1 LINKDNNSKKLEL
14 DTLDDIGPA
23 TKIHLIE
30 AGIESLKEL
39 VIRGPH
45 DVAGVT
51 GMTME
56 KSIDLCN
63 KARIKLEEGNI
74 IDRTFVPAT
83 ELYNKRKKIERIS
96 TGSKSFDDLLGG
108 GFEVN
113 AITEIY
119 GEFGSGKT
127 QICHTSS
134 VMVQQKRT
142 EGGLEGGVIY
152 IDTENTFRPERIV
165 SISKARNIDYI
176 TVLENI
182 VVAKAFNSAHQ
193 ELIIHEI
200 GKIIENNNI
209 KLLVLDSAISHYRA
223 EYLGRGTLSERQQKI
238 NRLMHI
244 LIRISETYKIAVILT
259 NQIQSV
265 PDTIFGD
272 PFKPAGGNIIAH
284 SSTYRIYLKK
294 AGKNR
299 IARIVD
305 SPYHP
310 EIEALFSLGEE
321 GVTDPI

>member
-1 LINKDNNSKKLEL
+1 LINKENNTKKLEL

-23 TKIHLIE
+23 TKIHLID
-30 AGIESLKEL
+30 AGIDSLKDL
-39 VIRGPH
+39 IIRGPH
-45 DVAGVT
+45 DVAEVT
-51 GMTME
+51 GMTIE
-56 KSIDLCN
+56 KSNDLCN
-63 KARIKLEEGNI
+63 KARIKLEEVEI
-74 IDRTFVPAT
+74 IERTFISGT
-83 ELYNKRKKIERIS
+83 ELYNKRKNIERIS
-96 TGSKSFDDLLGG
+96 TGSKCFDELLGG

-127 QICHTSS
+127 QICHTSA
-134 VMVQQKRT
+134 VMVQQKIT
-142 EGGLEGGVIY
+142 DGGLEGGVIY
-152 IDTENTFRPERIV
+152 VDTENTFRPERIV
-165 SISKARNIDYI
+165 SISKARNIDHVS
-176 TVLENI
+176 VLENI
-182 VVAKAFNSAHQ
+182 LVAKAFNSAHQ
-193 ELIIHEI
+193 ELIILEI

-223 EYLGRGTLSERQQKI
+223 EYLGRAMLSERQQKI
-238 NRLMHI
+238 NRLMHV

-265 PDTIFGD
+265 PDALFGD
-272 PFKPAGGNIIAH
+272 PFRPTGGNIIAH

-321 GVTDPI
+321 GVTDPV

>member
-1 LINKDNNSKKLEL
+1 MINKDNNSKKLEL

-23 TKIHLIE
+23 TKIHLVE
-30 AGIESLKEL
+30 AGIDSLKEL
-39 VIRGPH
+39 IVRGPI
-45 DVAGVT
+45 DVAEVT
-51 GMTME
+51 GMSME

-63 KARIKLEEGNI
+63 KARIKLEEVNMI
-74 IDRTFVPAT
+74 EKTFVPAT

-96 TGSKSFDDLLGG
+96 TGSKNFDDLLGG

-165 SISKARNIDYI
+165 SISKARNIDYVN
-176 TVLENI
+176 VLENI

-193 ELIIHEI
+193 ELIINET

-272 PFKPAGGNIIAH
+272 PFRPAGGNIIAH

>member
-1 LINKDNNSKKLEL
+1 LINKENNHKKIEL

-23 TKIHLIE
+23 TKIHLID
-30 AGIESLKEL
+30 AGINSLKDL
-39 VIRGPH
+39 IIRGPH
-45 DVAGVT
+45 DVAEVT

-63 KARIKLEEGNI
+63 KARIKLEEVEI
-74 IDRTFVPAT
+74 LERTFIPAT
-83 ELYNKRKKIERIS
+83 ELYNKRKNIERIS
-96 TGSKSFDDLLGG
+96 TGSKCFDELLGG

-127 QICHTSS
+127 QICHTSA
-134 VMVQQKRT
+134 VMVQQKIT
-142 EGGLEGGVIY
+142 DGGLEGGVIY
-152 IDTENTFRPERIV
+152 VDTENTFRPERIV
-165 SISKARNIDYI
+165 SISKARNIDHVS
-176 TVLENI
+176 VLENI

-223 EYLGRGTLSERQQKI
+223 EYLGRAMLSERQQKI
-238 NRLMHI
+238 NRLMHV

-265 PDTIFGD
+265 PDTLFGD
-272 PFKPAGGNIIAH
+272 PFRPTGGNIIAH

-321 GVTDPI
+321 GVTDPV

>member
-1 LINKDNNSKKLEL
+1 LINKENNHKKLEL

-23 TKIHLIE
+23 TKIHLID
-30 AGIESLKEL
+30 AGINSLKDL
-39 VIRGPH
+39 IIRGPH
-45 DVAGVT
+45 DVAEVT

-63 KARIKLEEGNI
+63 KARVKLEEVDI
-74 IDRTFVPAT
+74 IERTFIPAT
-83 ELYNKRKKIERIS
+83 ELYNKRKNIERIS
-96 TGSKSFDDLLGG
+96 TGSKCFDELLGG

-127 QICHTSS
+127 QICHTCA
-134 VMVQQKRT
+134 VMVQQKIT
-142 EGGLEGGVIY
+142 DGGLEGGVIY
-152 IDTENTFRPERIV
+152 VDTENTFRPERIV
-165 SISKARNIDYI
+165 SISKARNIDYVS
-176 TVLENI
+176 VLENI

-209 KLLVLDSAISHYRA
+209 KLLILDSAISHYRA
-223 EYLGRGTLSERQQKI
+223 EYLGRAMLSERQQKI
-238 NRLMHI
+238 NRLMHV

-265 PDTIFGD
+265 PDTLFGD
-272 PFKPAGGNIIAH
+272 PFRPTGGNIIAH

-321 GVTDPI
+321 GVTDPV

>member
-1 LINKDNNSKKLEL
+1 LINKENYKKLEL
-14 DTLDDIGPA
+14 DTLDEIGPA
-23 TKIHLIE
+23 TKIHLID
-30 AGIESLKEL
+30 AGIDSLKDL
-39 VIRGPH
+39 IIRGPH
-45 DVAGVT
+45 DVAEVT

-56 KSIDLCN
+56 KSTDLCN
-63 KARIKLEEGNI
+63 KARIKLEEVEI
-74 IDRTFVPAT
+74 IERTFIPAT
-83 ELYNKRKKIERIS
+83 ELYNKRKNIERIS
-96 TGSKSFDDLLGG
+96 TGSQCFDELLGG

-127 QICHTSS
+127 QICHTSA
-134 VMVQQKRT
+134 VMVQQKIT
-142 EGGLEGGVIY
+142 DGGLEGGVIY
-152 IDTENTFRPERIV
+152 VDTENTFRPERIV
-165 SISKARNIDYI
+165 SISKARNIDHVS
-176 TVLENI
+176 VLENI

-193 ELIIHEI
+193 ELIIHEV

-223 EYLGRGTLSERQQKI
+223 EYLGRAMLSERQQKI

-244 LIRISETYKIAVILT
+244 LIRISETYKIAVLLT

-265 PDTIFGD
+265 PDTLFGD
-272 PFKPAGGNIIAH
+272 PFRATGGNIIAH

-321 GVTDPI
+321 GVTDPV

>member
-1 LINKDNNSKKLEL
+1 MINKENNHKKLEL

-23 TKIHLIE
+23 TKIHLID
-30 AGIESLKEL
+30 AGIDSLKDL
-39 VIRGPH
+39 IIRGPL
-45 DVAGVT
+45 DVAEVT

-63 KARIKLEEGNI
+63 KARVKLEEVEI
-74 IDRTFVPAT
+74 IERTFIPAT
-83 ELYNKRKKIERIS
+83 ELYNKRKNIERIS
-96 TGSKSFDDLLGG
+96 TGSKCFDELLGG

-127 QICHTSS
+127 QICHTSA
-134 VMVQQKRT
+134 VMVQQKIT
-142 EGGLEGGVIY
+142 DGGLEGGVIY
-152 IDTENTFRPERIV
+152 VDTENTFRPERIV
-165 SISKARNIDYI
+165 SISKARNIDHVS
-176 TVLENI
+176 VLENI

-223 EYLGRGTLSERQQKI
+223 EYLGRAMLSERQQKI
-238 NRLMHI
+238 NRLMHV

-265 PDTIFGD
+265 PDTLFGD
-272 PFKPAGGNIIAH
+272 PFRPTGGNIIAH
-284 SSTYRIYLKK
+284 SSTL
-294 AGKNR
+294 
-299 IARIVD
+299 
-305 SPYHP
+305 
-310 EIEALFSLGEE
+310 
-321 GVTDPI
+321 

>member
-1 LINKDNNSKKLEL
+1 LINKENNYKKLEL
-14 DTLDDIGPA
+14 DTLEDIGPA
-23 TKIHLIE
+23 TKIHLID
-30 AGIESLKEL
+30 AGIDSLKDL
-39 VIRGPH
+39 IIRGPH
-45 DVAGVT
+45 DIAEVT

-63 KARIKLEEGNI
+63 KARIKLEEVEI
-74 IDRTFVPAT
+74 IERTFIPAT
-83 ELYNKRKKIERIS
+83 ELYNKRKNIERIS
-96 TGSKSFDDLLGG
+96 TGSKCFDELLGG

-127 QICHTSS
+127 QICHTSA
-134 VMVQQKRT
+134 VMVQQKIT
-142 EGGLEGGVIY
+142 DGGLEGGVIY
-152 IDTENTFRPERIV
+152 VDTENTFRPERIV
-165 SISKARNIDYI
+165 SISKARNIDHVS
-176 TVLENI
+176 VLENI

-193 ELIIHEI
+193 ELIIHEV

-223 EYLGRGTLSERQQKI
+223 EYLGRAMLSERQQKI

-244 LIRISETYKIAVILT
+244 LIRISETYKIAVLLT

-265 PDTIFGD
+265 PDTLFGD
-272 PFKPAGGNIIAH
+272 PFRATGGNIIAH

-321 GVTDPI
+321 GVTDPV

>member
-1 LINKDNNSKKLEL
+1 MEDIENSDRNSEL
-14 DTLDDIGPA
+14 DILEDVGPA
-23 TKIHLIE
+23 TKLHLIE
-30 AGIESLKEL
+30 AGIKSLKEL
-39 VIRGPH
+39 LIRGPYE
-45 DVAGVT
+45 VSEIT

-56 KSIDLCN
+56 KSLDLCN
-63 KARIKLEEGNI
+63 KARIKLEEDNVI
-74 IDRTFVPAT
+74 QKSFITAT
-83 ELYNKRKKIERIS
+83 ELYNKRKHIERIS
-96 TGSKSFDDLLGG
+96 TGSKNFDELLGG
-108 GFEVN
+108 GFEVD

-134 VMVQQKRT
+134 VTVQQRRS

-165 SISKARNIDYI
+165 SISKLRNMDYI
-176 TVLENI
+176 NVLENI
-182 VVAKAFNSAHQ
+182 IVAKAFNSAHQ
-193 ELIIHEI
+193 ELIIQEI
-200 GKIIENNNI
+200 GNIIESKNI
-209 KLLVLDSAISHYRA
+209 KLLILDSAISHYRA
-223 EYLGRGTLSERQQKI
+223 EYIGRGTLSERQQKI
-238 NRLMHI
+238 NKLMHT
-244 LIRISETYKIAVILT
+244 LLRISETYQIAIILT
-259 NQIQSV
+259 NQIQAV

-272 PFKPAGGNIIAH
+272 PFKPIGGNIIAH

-305 SPYHP
+305 SPYHA

>member
-1 LINKDNNSKKLEL
+1 LINKENNYKKLEL

-23 TKIHLIE
+23 TKIHLID
-30 AGIESLKEL
+30 AGIDSLKDL
-39 VIRGPH
+39 IIRGPH
-45 DVAGVT
+45 DVAEVT

-63 KARIKLEEGNI
+63 KARIKLEEVEI
-74 IDRTFVPAT
+74 IERTFIPAT
-83 ELYNKRKKIERIS
+83 ELYNKRKNIERIS
-96 TGSKSFDDLLGG
+96 TGSKCFDELLGG

-127 QICHTSS
+127 QICHTSA
-134 VMVQQKRT
+134 VMVQQKIT
-142 EGGLEGGVIY
+142 DGGLEGGVIY

-165 SISKARNIDYI
+165 SISKARNIDHVS
-176 TVLENI
+176 VLENI

-223 EYLGRGTLSERQQKI
+223 EYLGRAMLSERQQKI

-244 LIRISETYKIAVILT
+244 LIRISETYKIAVLLT

-265 PDTIFGD
+265 PDTLFGD
-272 PFKPAGGNIIAH
+272 PFRPTGGNIIAH

-321 GVTDPI
+321 GVTDPV

>member
-1 LINKDNNSKKLEL
+1 LINNDNNSKKLEL

-45 DVAGVT
+45 DVAEVT

-74 IDRTFVPAT
+74 IERTFVPAT

-96 TGSKSFDDLLGG
+96 TGSRSFDDLLGG

-165 SISKARNIDYI
+165 SISKARNLDYVS
-176 TVLENI
+176 VLENI

-200 GKIIENNNI
+200 GKIIENNSI

>member
-1 LINKDNNSKKLEL
+1 LINKENHKKLEL
-14 DTLDDIGPA
+14 DTLDEIGPA
-23 TKIHLIE
+23 TKIHLID
-30 AGIESLKEL
+30 AGIDSLKDL
-39 VIRGPH
+39 IIRGPH
-45 DVAGVT
+45 DIAEVT

-56 KSIDLCN
+56 KSTDLCN
-63 KARIKLEEGNI
+63 KARIKLEEVEI
-74 IDRTFVPAT
+74 IERTFIPAT
-83 ELYNKRKKIERIS
+83 ELYNKRKNIERIS
-96 TGSKSFDDLLGG
+96 TGSQCFDELLGG

-127 QICHTSS
+127 QICHTSA
-134 VMVQQKRT
+134 VMVQQKIT
-142 EGGLEGGVIY
+142 DGGLEGGVIY
-152 IDTENTFRPERIV
+152 VDTENTFRPERIV
-165 SISKARNIDYI
+165 SISKARNIDHVS
-176 TVLENI
+176 VLENI

-193 ELIIHEI
+193 ELIIHEV

-223 EYLGRGTLSERQQKI
+223 EYLGRAMLSERQQKI

-244 LIRISETYKIAVILT
+244 LIRISETYKIAVLLT

-265 PDTIFGD
+265 PDTLFGD
-272 PFKPAGGNIIAH
+272 PFRATGGNIIAH

-321 GVTDPI
+321 GVTDPV

>member
-1 LINKDNNSKKLEL
+1 MINKENHKKLEL
-14 DTLDDIGPA
+14 DTLDEIGPA
-23 TKIHLIE
+23 TKIHLID
-30 AGIESLKEL
+30 AGIDSLKDL
-39 VIRGPH
+39 IIRGPH
-45 DVAGVT
+45 DIAEVT

-63 KARIKLEEGNI
+63 KARIKLEEVEI
-74 IDRTFVPAT
+74 IERTFIPAT
-83 ELYNKRKKIERIS
+83 ELYNKRKNIERIS
-96 TGSKSFDDLLGG
+96 TGSKCFDELLGG

-127 QICHTSS
+127 QICHTSA
-134 VMVQQKRT
+134 VMVQQKIT
-142 EGGLEGGVIY
+142 DGGLEGGVIY
-152 IDTENTFRPERIV
+152 VDTENTFRPERIV
-165 SISKARNIDYI
+165 SISKARNIDYVS
-176 TVLENI
+176 VLENI

-223 EYLGRGTLSERQQKI
+223 EYLGRAMLSERQQKI

-244 LIRISETYKIAVILT
+244 LIRISETYKIAVLLT

-265 PDTIFGD
+265 PDTLFGD
-272 PFKPAGGNIIAH
+272 PFRATGGNIIAH

-321 GVTDPI
+321 GVTDPV

>member
-1 LINKDNNSKKLEL
+1 MINIDNSNKNLEL
-14 DTLDDIGPA
+14 DILDDIGPA

-30 AGIESLKEL
+30 AGIKSLKEL
-39 VIRGPH
+39 LIRGPH
-45 DVAGVT
+45 DVAEIT

-56 KSIDLCN
+56 KSNDLCN
-63 KARIKLEEGNI
+63 KARIKLEEVNI
-74 IDRTFVPAT
+74 IQKTFTPAT
-83 ELYNKRKKIERIS
+83 ELYNKRKNIERIS
-96 TGSKSFDDLLGG
+96 TGSKNFDELLGG
-108 GFEVN
+108 GIEVN

-134 VMVQQKRT
+134 VMVQQKRS

-165 SISKARNIDYI
+165 SISKSRNIDYVK
-176 TVLENI
+176 VLENI

-193 ELIIHEI
+193 ELIIQET
-200 GKIIENNNI
+200 GNIIESKNI

-238 NRLMHI
+238 NKLMHM
-244 LIRISETYKIAVILT
+244 LIRISDTYKIAIILT
-259 NQIQSV
+259 NQIQSA
-265 PDTIFGD
+265 PDTVFGD

-321 GVTDPI
+321 GVTDPV

>member
-1 LINKDNNSKKLEL
+1 LINKENNHKKLEL

-23 TKIHLIE
+23 TKIHLID
-30 AGIESLKEL
+30 AGIDSLKDL
-39 VIRGPH
+39 IIRGPH
-45 DVAGVT
+45 DVAEVT

-63 KARIKLEEGNI
+63 KARVKLEEVDI
-74 IDRTFVPAT
+74 IERTFIPAT
-83 ELYNKRKKIERIS
+83 ELYNKRKNIERIS
-96 TGSKSFDDLLGG
+96 TGSKCFDELLGG

-127 QICHTSS
+127 QICHTSA
-134 VMVQQKRT
+134 VMVQQKIT
-142 EGGLEGGVIY
+142 DGGLEGGVIY

-165 SISKARNIDYI
+165 SISKARNIDHVS
-176 TVLENI
+176 VLENI

-223 EYLGRGTLSERQQKI
+223 EYLGRAMLSERQQKI

-265 PDTIFGD
+265 PDTLFGD
-272 PFKPAGGNIIAH
+272 PFRPTGGNIIAH

-321 GVTDPI
+321 GVTDPV

>member
-1 LINKDNNSKKLEL
+1 LINKENNYKKLEL

-23 TKIHLIE
+23 TKIHLID
-30 AGIESLKEL
+30 AGIDSLKDL
-39 VIRGPH
+39 IIRGPH
-45 DVAGVT
+45 DIAEVT

-63 KARIKLEEGNI
+63 KARIKLEEVEI
-74 IDRTFVPAT
+74 IERTFIPAT
-83 ELYNKRKKIERIS
+83 ELYNKRKNIERIS
-96 TGSKSFDDLLGG
+96 TGSKCFDELLGG

-127 QICHTSS
+127 QICHTSA
-134 VMVQQKRT
+134 VMVQQKIT
-142 EGGLEGGVIY
+142 DGGLEGGVIY
-152 IDTENTFRPERIV
+152 VDTENTFRPERIV
-165 SISKARNIDYI
+165 SISKARNIDYVS
-176 TVLENI
+176 VLENI

-223 EYLGRGTLSERQQKI
+223 EYLGRAMLSERQQKI

-244 LIRISETYKIAVILT
+244 LIRISETYKIAVIIT

-265 PDTIFGD
+265 PDTLFGD
-272 PFKPAGGNIIAH
+272 PFRPTGGNIIAH

-321 GVTDPI
+321 GVTDPV

>member
-1 LINKDNNSKKLEL
+1 LISIDNSNKNL
-14 DTLDDIGPA
+14 DLDILDEIGPA
-23 TKIHLIE
+23 TKVHLIE
-30 AGIESLKEL
+30 AGIKSLKEL
-39 VIRGPH
+39 LIRGPH
-45 DVAGVT
+45 DVAEIT
-51 GMTME
+51 GMSME
-56 KSIDLCN
+56 KSNELCN
-63 KARIKLEEGNI
+63 KARIKLEEVNI
-74 IDRTFVPAT
+74 IQKTFIPAT
-83 ELYNKRKKIERIS
+83 ELYNKRKNIERIS
-96 TGSKSFDDLLGG
+96 TGSKNFDELLGG
-108 GFEVN
+108 GIEVN
-113 AITEIY
+113 ALTEIY

-134 VMVQQKRT
+134 VTVQQKRS

-165 SISKARNIDYI
+165 SISKSRNIDYI
-176 TVLENI
+176 KVLENI
-182 VVAKAFNSAHQ
+182 IVAKAFNSAHQ
-193 ELIIHEI
+193 ELIIQEI
-200 GKIIENNNI
+200 GNIIESKNI

-238 NRLMHI
+238 NKLMHM
-244 LIRISETYKIAVILT
+244 LIRICETYKIAIILT
-259 NQIQSV
+259 NQIQSA
-265 PDTIFGD
+265 PDTVFGD

-305 SPYHP
+305 SPYHA

>member
-1 LINKDNNSKKLEL
+1 MINKENHKKLEL
-14 DTLDDIGPA
+14 DTLDEIGPA
-23 TKIHLIE
+23 TKIHLID
-30 AGIESLKEL
+30 AGIDSLKDL
-39 VIRGPH
+39 IIRGPH
-45 DVAGVT
+45 DVAEVT

-56 KSIDLCN
+56 KSTDLCN
-63 KARIKLEEGNI
+63 KARIKLEEVEI
-74 IDRTFVPAT
+74 IERTFIPAT
-83 ELYNKRKKIERIS
+83 ELYNKRKNIERIS
-96 TGSKSFDDLLGG
+96 TGSKCFDELLGG

-127 QICHTSS
+127 QICHTSA
-134 VMVQQKRT
+134 VMVQQKIT
-142 EGGLEGGVIY
+142 DGGLEGGVIY
-152 IDTENTFRPERIV
+152 VDTENTFRPERIV
-165 SISKARNIDYI
+165 SISKARNIDHVS
-176 TVLENI
+176 VLENI

-193 ELIIHEI
+193 ELIIHEV

-223 EYLGRGTLSERQQKI
+223 EYLGRAMLSERQQKI

-244 LIRISETYKIAVILT
+244 LIRISETYKIAVLLT

-265 PDTIFGD
+265 PDTLFGD
-272 PFKPAGGNIIAH
+272 PFRATGGNIIAH

-321 GVTDPI
+321 GVTDPV

>member
-1 LINKDNNSKKLEL
+1 MINKENHKKLEL
-14 DTLDDIGPA
+14 DTLDEIGPA
-23 TKIHLIE
+23 TKIHLID
-30 AGIESLKEL
+30 AGIDSLKDL
-39 VIRGPH
+39 IIRGPH
-45 DVAGVT
+45 DVAEVT

-56 KSIDLCN
+56 KSTDLCN
-63 KARIKLEEGNI
+63 KARIKLEEVEI
-74 IDRTFVPAT
+74 IERTFIPAT
-83 ELYNKRKKIERIS
+83 ELYNKRKNIERIS
-96 TGSKSFDDLLGG
+96 TGSKCFDELLGG

-127 QICHTSS
+127 QICHTSA
-134 VMVQQKRT
+134 VMVQQKIT
-142 EGGLEGGVIY
+142 DGGLEGGVIY
-152 IDTENTFRPERIV
+152 VDTENTFRPERIV
-165 SISKARNIDYI
+165 SISKARSIDHVS
-176 TVLENI
+176 VLENI

-193 ELIIHEI
+193 ELIMHEV

-209 KLLVLDSAISHYRA
+209 KLLILDSAISHYRA
-223 EYLGRGTLSERQQKI
+223 EYLGRAMLSERQQKI

-244 LIRISETYKIAVILT
+244 LIRISETYKIAVLLT

-265 PDTIFGD
+265 PDTLFGD
-272 PFKPAGGNIIAH
+272 PFRATGGNIIAH

-321 GVTDPI
+321 GVTDPV

>member
-1 LINKDNNSKKLEL
+1 LINKDNNFKKLEL

-23 TKIHLIE
+23 TKIHLVE
-30 AGIESLKEL
+30 AGIDSLKEL
-39 VIRGPH
+39 IVRGPH
-45 DVAGVT
+45 DVAEVT
-51 GMTME
+51 GMSME

-63 KARIKLEEGNI
+63 KARIKLEEVNMI
-74 IDRTFVPAT
+74 EKTFVPAT

-96 TGSKSFDDLLGG
+96 TGSKNFDDLLGG

-134 VMVQQKRT
+134 VMVQQKIT

-165 SISKARNIDYI
+165 SISKARNIDYAS
-176 TVLENI
+176 VLENI

-193 ELIIHEI
+193 ELIIHET

-244 LIRISETYKIAVILT
+244 LIRISETYKIAIIIT

-272 PFKPAGGNIIAH
+272 PFRPAGGNIIAH

-299 IARIVD
+299 IARMVD

>member
-1 LINKDNNSKKLEL
+1 MEDIQNNNGSSEL
-14 DTLDDIGPA
+14 DILEDIGPA

-30 AGIESLKEL
+30 AGIKSLKEL
-39 VIRGPH
+39 LIRGPH
-45 DVAGVT
+45 DVSEVT

-56 KSIDLCN
+56 KSLDLCN
-63 KARIKLEEGNI
+63 KARIKLEENNVI
-74 IDRTFVPAT
+74 QRSFIPAK
-83 ELYNKRKKIERIS
+83 ELYNKRKHIERIS
-96 TGSKSFDDLLGG
+96 TGSKNFDELLGG

-134 VMVQQKRT
+134 VTVQKRRS

-165 SISKARNIDYI
+165 SISKLRNMEHIK
-176 TVLENI
+176 VLENI
-182 VVAKAFNSAHQ
+182 IVAKAFNSAHQ
-193 ELIIHEI
+193 ELIIQEI
-200 GKIIENNNI
+200 GNIIESKNI
-209 KLLVLDSAISHYRA
+209 KLLILDSAISHYRA

-238 NRLMHI
+238 NKLMHT
-244 LIRISETYKIAVILT
+244 LLRISETYQIATILT
-259 NQIQSV
+259 NQIQAV

-284 SSTYRIYLKK
+284 YSTYRIYLKK

-305 SPYHP
+305 SPYHA

-321 GVTDPI
+321 GVTDPV

>member
-1 LINKDNNSKKLEL
+1 MINKENHKKLEL
-14 DTLDDIGPA
+14 DTLDEIGPA
-23 TKIHLIE
+23 TKIHLID
-30 AGIESLKEL
+30 AGIDSLKDL
-39 VIRGPH
+39 IIRGPH
-45 DVAGVT
+45 DIAEVT

-56 KSIDLCN
+56 KSTDLCN
-63 KARIKLEEGNI
+63 KARIKLEEVEI
-74 IDRTFVPAT
+74 IERTFIPAT
-83 ELYNKRKKIERIS
+83 ELYNKRKNIERIS
-96 TGSKSFDDLLGG
+96 TGSQCFDELLGG

-127 QICHTSS
+127 QICHTSA
-134 VMVQQKRT
+134 VMVQQKIT
-142 EGGLEGGVIY
+142 DGGLEGGVIY
-152 IDTENTFRPERIV
+152 VDTENTFRPERIV
-165 SISKARNIDYI
+165 SISKARNIDHVS
-176 TVLENI
+176 VLENI

-193 ELIIHEI
+193 ELIIHEV
-200 GKIIENNNI
+200 GKIIETDNI

-223 EYLGRGTLSERQQKI
+223 EYLGRAMLSERQQKI

-244 LIRISETYKIAVILT
+244 LIRISETYKIAVLLT

-265 PDTIFGD
+265 PDTLFGD
-272 PFKPAGGNIIAH
+272 PFRATGGNIIAH

-321 GVTDPI
+321 GVTDPV

>member
-1 LINKDNNSKKLEL
+1 MINKENNHKKLEL

-23 TKIHLIE
+23 TKIHLID
-30 AGIESLKEL
+30 AGINSLKDL
-39 VIRGPH
+39 IIRGPL
-45 DVAGVT
+45 DVAEVT

-63 KARIKLEEGNI
+63 KARVKLEEVEI
-74 IDRTFVPAT
+74 IERTFIPAT
-83 ELYNKRKKIERIS
+83 ELYNKRKNIERIS
-96 TGSKSFDDLLGG
+96 TGSKCFDQLLGG

-127 QICHTSS
+127 QICHTSA
-134 VMVQQKRT
+134 VMVQQKIT
-142 EGGLEGGVIY
+142 DGGLEGGVIY

-165 SISKARNIDYI
+165 SISKARNIDHVS
-176 TVLENI
+176 VLENI

-223 EYLGRGTLSERQQKI
+223 EYLGRAMLSERQQKI

-265 PDTIFGD
+265 PDTLFGD
-272 PFKPAGGNIIAH
+272 PFRPTGGNIIAH

-321 GVTDPI
+321 GVTDPV

>member
-1 LINKDNNSKKLEL
+1 MINKDNNSKKLEL

-23 TKIHLIE
+23 TKIHLVE
-30 AGIESLKEL
+30 AGIDSLKEL
-39 VIRGPH
+39 IVRGPN
-45 DVAGVT
+45 DVAEVT
-51 GMTME
+51 GMSME

-63 KARIKLEEGNI
+63 KARIKLEEVNMI
-74 IDRTFVPAT
+74 EKTFVPAT

-96 TGSKSFDDLLGG
+96 TGSKNFDDLLGG

-113 AITEIY
+113 AITEMY

-134 VMVQQKRT
+134 VMAQQKRT

-165 SISKARNIDYI
+165 SISKARNIDYAN
-176 TVLENI
+176 VLENI

-193 ELIIHEI
+193 ELIINET

-272 PFKPAGGNIIAH
+272 PFRPAGGNIIAH

>member
-1 LINKDNNSKKLEL
+1 MINKEDNYKKLEL

-23 TKIHLIE
+23 TKIHLID
-30 AGIESLKEL
+30 AGIDSLKDL
-39 VIRGPH
+39 IIRGPH
-45 DVAGVT
+45 DVAEVT

-63 KARIKLEEGNI
+63 KARIKLEEVEI
-74 IDRTFVPAT
+74 IERTFIPAT
-83 ELYNKRKKIERIS
+83 ELYNKRKNIERIS
-96 TGSKSFDDLLGG
+96 TGSKCFDELLGG

-127 QICHTSS
+127 QICHTSA
-134 VMVQQKRT
+134 VMVQQKIT
-142 EGGLEGGVIY
+142 DGGLEGGAIY
-152 IDTENTFRPERIV
+152 VDTENTFRPERIV
-165 SISKARNIDYI
+165 SISKARNIDYVS
-176 TVLENI
+176 VLENI

-209 KLLVLDSAISHYRA
+209 KLLILDSAISHYRA
-223 EYLGRGTLSERQQKI
+223 EYLGRAMLSERQQKI

-265 PDTIFGD
+265 PDTLFGD
-272 PFKPAGGNIIAH
+272 PFRPTGGNIIAH

-321 GVTDPI
+321 GVTDPV

>member
-1 LINKDNNSKKLEL
+1 MINKENHKKLEL
-14 DTLDDIGPA
+14 DTLDEIGPA
-23 TKIHLIE
+23 TKIHLID
-30 AGIESLKEL
+30 AGIDSLKDL
-39 VIRGPH
+39 IIRGPH
-45 DVAGVT
+45 DVAEVT

-56 KSIDLCN
+56 KSTDLCN
-63 KARIKLEEGNI
+63 KARIKLEEVEI
-74 IDRTFVPAT
+74 IERTFIPAT
-83 ELYNKRKKIERIS
+83 ELYNKRKNIERIS
-96 TGSKSFDDLLGG
+96 TGSKCFDELLGG

-127 QICHTSS
+127 QICHTSA
-134 VMVQQKRT
+134 VMVQQKIT
-142 EGGLEGGVIY
+142 DGGLEGGVIY
-152 IDTENTFRPERIV
+152 VDTENTFRPERIV
-165 SISKARNIDYI
+165 SISKARNIDHVS
-176 TVLENI
+176 VLENI

-193 ELIIHEI
+193 ELIIHEV
-200 GKIIENNNI
+200 GKIIETNNI

-223 EYLGRGTLSERQQKI
+223 EYLGRAMLSERQQKI

-244 LIRISETYKIAVILT
+244 LIRISETYKIAVLLT

-265 PDTIFGD
+265 PDTLFGD
-272 PFKPAGGNIIAH
+272 PFRATGGNIIAH

-321 GVTDPI
+321 GVTDPV

>member
-1 LINKDNNSKKLEL
+1 LISIDNSNKNL
-14 DTLDDIGPA
+14 DLDILDEIGPA
-23 TKIHLIE
+23 TKVHLIE
-30 AGIESLKEL
+30 AGIKSLKEL
-39 VIRGPH
+39 LIRGPH
-45 DVAGVT
+45 DVAEIT

-56 KSIDLCN
+56 KSNELCN
-63 KARIKLEEGNI
+63 KARIKLEEVNI
-74 IDRTFVPAT
+74 IQKTFIPAT
-83 ELYNKRKKIERIS
+83 ELYNKRKNIERIS
-96 TGSKSFDDLLGG
+96 TGSKNFDELLGG
-108 GFEVN
+108 GIEVT
-113 AITEIY
+113 ALTEIY

-134 VMVQQKRT
+134 VMVQQKRS

-165 SISKARNIDYI
+165 SISKSRNIDYI
-176 TVLENI
+176 KVLENI
-182 VVAKAFNSAHQ
+182 IVAKAFNSAHQ
-193 ELIIHEI
+193 ELIIQEI
-200 GKIIENNNI
+200 GNIVESKNI

-223 EYLGRGTLSERQQKI
+223 EYLGRSTLSERQQKI
-238 NRLMHI
+238 NKLMHM
-244 LIRISETYKIAVILT
+244 LIRICETYKIAIILT
-259 NQIQSV
+259 NQIQSA
-265 PDTIFGD
+265 PDTVFGD

-305 SPYHP
+305 SPYHA

>member
-1 LINKDNNSKKLEL
+1 MINKENHKKLEL
-14 DTLDDIGPA
+14 DTLDEIGPA
-23 TKIHLIE
+23 TKIHLID
-30 AGIESLKEL
+30 AGIDSLKDL
-39 VIRGPH
+39 IIRGPH
-45 DVAGVT
+45 DIAEVT

-56 KSIDLCN
+56 KSTDLCN
-63 KARIKLEEGNI
+63 KARIKLEEVEI
-74 IDRTFVPAT
+74 IERTFIPAT
-83 ELYNKRKKIERIS
+83 ELYNKRKNIERIS
-96 TGSKSFDDLLGG
+96 TGSKCFDELLGG

-127 QICHTSS
+127 QICHTSA
-134 VMVQQKRT
+134 VMVQQKIT
-142 EGGLEGGVIY
+142 DGGLEGGVIY
-152 IDTENTFRPERIV
+152 VDTENTFRPERIV
-165 SISKARNIDYI
+165 SISKARNIDYVS
-176 TVLENI
+176 VLENI

-223 EYLGRGTLSERQQKI
+223 EYLGRAMLSERQQKI

-265 PDTIFGD
+265 PDTLFGD
-272 PFKPAGGNIIAH
+272 PFRPTGGNIIAH

-321 GVTDPI
+321 GVTDPV

>member
-1 LINKDNNSKKLEL
+1 MINKENHKKLEL
-14 DTLDDIGPA
+14 DTLDEIGPA
-23 TKIHLIE
+23 TKIHLID
-30 AGIESLKEL
+30 AGIDSLKDL
-39 VIRGPH
+39 IIRGPH
-45 DVAGVT
+45 DVAEVT

-56 KSIDLCN
+56 KSTDLCN
-63 KARIKLEEGNI
+63 KARIKLEEVEI
-74 IDRTFVPAT
+74 IERTFIPAT
-83 ELYNKRKKIERIS
+83 ELYNKRKNIERIS
-96 TGSKSFDDLLGG
+96 TGSKCFDELLGG

-127 QICHTSS
+127 QICHTSA
-134 VMVQQKRT
+134 VMVQQKIT
-142 EGGLEGGVIY
+142 DGGLEGGVIY
-152 IDTENTFRPERIV
+152 VDTENTFRPERIV
-165 SISKARNIDYI
+165 SISKARSIDHVS
-176 TVLENI
+176 VLENI

-193 ELIIHEI
+193 ELIMHEV

-209 KLLVLDSAISHYRA
+209 KLLILDSAISHYRA
-223 EYLGRGTLSERQQKI
+223 EYLGRAMLSERQQKI

-244 LIRISETYKIAVILT
+244 LIRISETYKIAVLLT

-265 PDTIFGD
+265 PDTLFGD
-272 PFKPAGGNIIAH
+272 PFRATGGNIIAH

-321 GVTDPI
+321 GITDPV

>member
-1 LINKDNNSKKLEL
+1 MINKENHKKLEL
-14 DTLDDIGPA
+14 DTLDEIGPA
-23 TKIHLIE
+23 TKIHLID
-30 AGIESLKEL
+30 AGIDSLKDL
-39 VIRGPH
+39 IIRGPH
-45 DVAGVT
+45 DVAEVT

-56 KSIDLCN
+56 KSTDLCN
-63 KARIKLEEGNI
+63 KARIKLEEVEI
-74 IDRTFVPAT
+74 IERTFIPAT
-83 ELYNKRKKIERIS
+83 ELYNKRKNIERIS
-96 TGSKSFDDLLGG
+96 TGSKCFDELLGG

-127 QICHTSS
+127 QICHTSA
-134 VMVQQKRT
+134 VMVQQKIT
-142 EGGLEGGVIY
+142 DGGLEGGVIY
-152 IDTENTFRPERIV
+152 VDTENTFRPERIV
-165 SISKARNIDYI
+165 SISKARSIDHVS
-176 TVLENI
+176 VLENI

-193 ELIIHEI
+193 ELIMHEV

-209 KLLVLDSAISHYRA
+209 KLLILDSAISHYRA
-223 EYLGRGTLSERQQKI
+223 EYLGRAMLSERQQKI

-244 LIRISETYKIAVILT
+244 LIRISETYKIAVLLT

-265 PDTIFGD
+265 PDTLFGD
-272 PFKPAGGNIIAH
+272 PFRPTGGNIIAH

-321 GVTDPI
+321 GVTDPV